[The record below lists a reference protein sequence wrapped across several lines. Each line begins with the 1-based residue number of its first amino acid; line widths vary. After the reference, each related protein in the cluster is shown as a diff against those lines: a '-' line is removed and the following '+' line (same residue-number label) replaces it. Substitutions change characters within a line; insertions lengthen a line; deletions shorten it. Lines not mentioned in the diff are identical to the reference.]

1 MGLCTKICSLMLVII
16 SLKSIYVE
24 SEVST
29 TIEIYYNL
37 TNDVIYKTDDLIQT
51 QPVSIPHIT

>member
-1 MGLCTKICSLMLVII
+1 MGLCTKLCSLMLVMI
-16 SLKSIYVE
+16 SPKNTYVE

-29 TIEIYYNL
+29 TIDTYYNL
-37 TNDVIYKTDDLIQT
+37 TNDIIYKTDDLIQT